1 MKLAAV
7 LACRNQSSRLY
18 AKPLQNLDVRNGVT
32 ILDYMIAQLKK
43 HPEIDDI
50 VLAISKNEEN
60 SIYAHI
66 AGLHEVPFVKGDDN
80 DVLAR
85 LIDGSESVRADH
97 VLRITTES
105 PYTYMDNLSEIYKY
119 HCNNNIDYSV
129 TMGLPDGAYFEI
141 ISLSALKKSWD
152 EGNARHRSELCT
164 LYIFENKKKFT
175 LAQHDVPQSLQR
187 NDIRLTVDWPEDL
200 IVMRQVYESLKFSPE
215 VKLNFQAI
223 IKYLDD
229 NPKINAINNWI
240 DSGIGRVWY

>member
-1 MKLAAV
+1 MKLVAV

-18 AKPLQNLDVRNGVT
+18 AKPLQNLDVKNGVT
-32 ILDYMIAQLKK
+32 ILDYLIFQLKK
-43 HPEIDDI
+43 YPEIRDI

-60 SIYAHI
+60 SIYTKISSSHAI
-66 AGLHEVPFVKGDDN
+66 PYVTGDDN

-85 LIDGSESVRADH
+85 LIKGAESVEADH

-105 PYTYMDNLSEIYKY
+105 PYAYMDNISEIYKY
-119 HCNNNIDYSV
+119 HCDNNIDYSV
-129 TMGLPDGAYFEI
+129 TKGLPDGAYFEI
-141 ISLSALKKSWD
+141 IRLSALKKSWD
-152 EGNARHRSELCT
+152 EGSARHRSELCT
-164 LYIFENKKKFT
+164 LYIFENKEKFK
-175 LAQHDVPQSLQR
+175 LAQHDVTQALQR

-200 IVMRQVYESLKFSPE
+200 IVMRQVYESLRLSPD
-215 VKLNFQAI
+215 VKLDFPAI